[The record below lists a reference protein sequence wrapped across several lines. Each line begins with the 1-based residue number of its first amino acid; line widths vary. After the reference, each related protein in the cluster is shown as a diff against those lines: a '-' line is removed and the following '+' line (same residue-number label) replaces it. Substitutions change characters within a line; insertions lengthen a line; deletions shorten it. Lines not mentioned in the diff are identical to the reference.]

1 MPYSHFP
8 IYLPV
13 FKINDE
19 IAISN
24 YKNQMFNHKDRLEP
38 SSNYRQHK
46 LTKQSEKFSEFL

>member
-1 MPYSHFP
+1 MTYGHFP

-38 SSNYRQHK
+38 SSNYRQQK